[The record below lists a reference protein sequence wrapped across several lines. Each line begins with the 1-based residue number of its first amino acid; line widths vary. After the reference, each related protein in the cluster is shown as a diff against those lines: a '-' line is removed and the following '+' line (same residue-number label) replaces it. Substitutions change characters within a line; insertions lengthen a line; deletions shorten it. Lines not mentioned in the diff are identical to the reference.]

1 MTKKDFEKYQDII
14 QETEKIV
21 NELKKHYDEIHNLE
35 NYREML
41 DKQRIQMERA

>member
-1 MTKKDFEKYQDII
+1 MMKTDYEKYQDII